1 MDHEALR
8 DMKVSELKIMCKG
21 MGLRVSGSK
30 SELISRIMDASI
42 RKEEDASKSSI
53 DDAINALLDRHDKHI
68 IEEGIE
74 TAQQEVLEAEIVMET
89 VSESNAPESDFLLLE
104 DEIEEEHSVDDEPEN
119 TVRASR
125 DSQHGSSGPTHQEQ
139 KASSAHGKKSQ
150 TESKR
155 SKPTMGNKLT
165 ITRIQLA
172 AGLTVALLLSA
183 GLWVV
188 LQRDSSFTVQPVRY
202 GDSIQFSIQQSTVS
216 VEGDD
221 MVSILRDSLSPSSF
235 DQVCSEIDFQ
245 ISGSGSLS
253 VEQGS
258 DQDTVFPSDLEHRGA
273 FSVNDAYGRTTL
285 AVKQVVNHDV
295 ELDLQGKTWR
305 DNGVECSNAGW
316 SYPDNQ
322 LSIRTDSYRHIAD
335 KTVIRTETTA
345 AFSDSDGQSTEL
357 EATTFG
363 TSLLPG
369 LGAIAPLLAIPLLPM
384 DLQEFFGDKVLEE
397 GAQSEEGSTWTWSV
411 KQERNDP
418 IHGYVYPISISN
430 DEIENCFGYLTLELL
445 VDPSVPWPVQQTANI
460 RLDKSLSRSGCN
472 VFASAISDAT
482 LPEGRL
488 DIRIDMTVTKSEK
501 GGNIVDWYDEYDSKP
516 SPGDDR
522 PTNAGKKEWAS
533 HMPDESDSRP
543 SLENTVA
550 CMLATHPTSD
560 ASIAIDG
567 GGYIWRADHP
577 LGTND
582 WNLSWVDTEDDSGWI
597 YLSMSG
603 QDCPIIESGNNPGG
617 TASWDKSSIPSTHT
631 LDYLENR
638 LLRQDRYSQ
647 VQQVFMTQNSDSLN
661 LVGYRVISGEAD
673 DVSDLL
679 SSEFSTGA
687 VTAIASSEWSQNN
700 KDHTFNVIMDATTA
714 RVGGWVQISVASS

>member
-1 MDHEALR
+1 
-8 DMKVSELKIMCKG
+8 
-21 MGLRVSGSK
+21 
-30 SELISRIMDASI
+30 
-42 RKEEDASKSSI
+42 
-53 DDAINALLDRHDKHI
+53 
-68 IEEGIE
+68 
-74 TAQQEVLEAEIVMET
+74 
-89 VSESNAPESDFLLLE
+89 
-104 DEIEEEHSVDDEPEN
+104 
-119 TVRASR
+119 
-125 DSQHGSSGPTHQEQ
+125 
-139 KASSAHGKKSQ
+139 
-150 TESKR
+150 
-155 SKPTMGNKLT
+155 MGNKLT

-216 VEGDD
+216 VEDD

-384 DLQEFFGDKVLEE
+384 DLQEFFGDTVLEE
-397 GAQSEEGSTWTWSV
+397 GAQSEG
-411 KQERNDP
+411 
-418 IHGYVYPISISN
+418 
-430 DEIENCFGYLTLELL
+430 
-445 VDPSVPWPVQQTANI
+445 
-460 RLDKSLSRSGCN
+460 
-472 VFASAISDAT
+472 
-482 LPEGRL
+482 
-488 DIRIDMTVTKSEK
+488 RIDM
-501 GGNIVDWYDEYDSKP
+501 D
-516 SPGDDR
+516 
-522 PTNAGKKEWAS
+522 
-533 HMPDESDSRP
+533 
-543 SLENTVA
+543 LE
-550 CMLATHPTSD
+550 
-560 ASIAIDG
+560 
-567 GGYIWRADHP
+567 R
-577 LGTND
+577 
-582 WNLSWVDTEDDSGWI
+582 
-597 YLSMSG
+597 
-603 QDCPIIESGNNPGG
+603 
-617 TASWDKSSIPSTHT
+617 
-631 LDYLENR
+631 
-638 LLRQDRYSQ
+638 
-647 VQQVFMTQNSDSLN
+647 
-661 LVGYRVISGEAD
+661 
-673 DVSDLL
+673 
-679 SSEFSTGA
+679 
-687 VTAIASSEWSQNN
+687 
-700 KDHTFNVIMDATTA
+700 
-714 RVGGWVQISVASS
+714 